1 MRLDFSLLWAKFTTG
16 PDISDTIAV
25 SLLASVVLFFLML
38 IFWDG
43 MSRSKRVAVCL
54 TPIPFSVAFYVLPRL
69 CCLLLDR
76 WKR

>member
-16 PDISDTIAV
+16 PDIRDTIAV

-43 MSRSKRVAVCL
+43 LSRRKRVGACL
-54 TPIPFSVAFYVLPRL
+54 TPILLGIAFYVLPRWL
-69 CCLLLDR
+69 ISF
-76 WKR
+76 

>member
-25 SLLASVVLFFLML
+25 CLLISIVVFCLML

-43 MSRSKRVAVCL
+43 MSRRKRVAVCL
-54 TPIPFSVAFYVLPRL
+54 TPILFSIAFYVLPRIA
-69 CCLLLDR
+69 
-76 WKR
+76 